1 MFLSRKGGLSY
12 VARADV
18 ATYDFDTS
26 NLTQDG
32 AWHTLNLSA
41 IVPAGAKAVVL
52 RLGAAHS
59 SAGRYFRVAPLGYT
73 QSPSGA
79 NVATQVANVIN
90 EQTTIMPMNA
100 ARTLSYWAT
109 SGTWAA
115 IRVCV
120 LGWWI

>member
-18 ATYDFDTS
+18 ATYDFDTTS
-26 NLTQDG
+26 LTEDG
-32 AWHTLNLSA
+32 AWHTLDLSA

-52 RLGAAHS
+52 RLGAS
-59 SAGRYFRVAPLGYT
+59 RSLAGQYFRVAPLGYT
-73 QSPSGA
+73 QPCNQA

-109 SGTWAA
+109 SGTWTA

>member
-18 ATYDFDTS
+18 ATWDFDTTS
-26 NLTQDG
+26 LTQDG

-52 RLGAAHS
+52 RLGASHS
-59 SAGRYFRVAPLGYT
+59 SAGRYFRVAQLGYT
-73 QSPSGA
+73 QSASGA
-79 NVATQVANVIN
+79 NVATQVANIIN
-90 EQTTIMPMNA
+90 EQTATFAMNT
-100 ARTLSYWAT
+100 ARTLSYWAA
-109 SGTWAA
+109 SGTWSS

>member
-12 VARADV
+12 VGRADI
-18 ATYDFDTS
+18 ATYDFDAN

-32 AWHTLNLSA
+32 AWHTLDLSA

-52 RLGAAHS
+52 RLGASHS

-73 QSPSGA
+73 GSCNQA
-79 NVATQVANVIN
+79 NVTSQVANVIN
-90 EQTTIMPMNA
+90 EQTTIMPMNT

-109 SGTWAA
+109 SGTFAA
-115 IRVCV
+115 IRVFV
-120 LGWWI
+120 MGWWI